1 MFVIHCSHSLVPSG
15 FCKNETKRS
24 YISISSIAA
33 FQNKLYR
40 WNVWEQFVFVRDKLL
55 KLSKLGNLLEFAE
68 HIDKEQV
75 IILIV
80 VPR

>member
-1 MFVIHCSHSLVPSG
+1 M
-15 FCKNETKRS
+15 
-24 YISISSIAA
+24 
-33 FQNKLYR
+33 
-40 WNVWEQFVFVRDKLL
+40 FVRDKLL

>member
-15 FCKNETKRS
+15 FCKETKRS
-24 YISISSIAA
+24 YISISSIGA
-33 FQNKLYR
+33 FQNKLYK
-40 WNVWEQFVFVRDKLL
+40 WSTWEQFVFVRDKLL